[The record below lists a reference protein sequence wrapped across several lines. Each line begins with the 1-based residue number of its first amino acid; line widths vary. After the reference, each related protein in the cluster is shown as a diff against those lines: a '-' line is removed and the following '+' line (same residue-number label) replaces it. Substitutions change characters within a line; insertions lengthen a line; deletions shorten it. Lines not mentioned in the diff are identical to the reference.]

1 MHHRRRTTALA
12 TVGLATATVAATAL
26 VGGFVSSASAS
37 AASSG
42 RTVIARTGLEG
53 MSVKTTALADTAQV
67 GVSVFVGRDLADRE
81 SLAAAMSNPK
91 SADYHHFLTV
101 AQAEQRFGATAAQQ
115 DAVASWLRSSGLTVT
130 HEDAYVVTGTGTA
143 AQAEDALQAPLVQTG
158 SGDQTR
164 VTASHDVSVPSDL
177 AASIETVNL
186 RGAAVAAP
194 QHEPLRT
201 THPVVPGSAQSQAI
215 TEQCSSYY
223 GQKTATGTPPAYGS
237 VRTWAVCGYLPSQI
251 RGAYGVTAAGYN
263 GAGETVA
270 ILSGD
275 NDSTGEADA
284 NQWAT
289 NRGEPPFTAGQYT
302 AIIGAD
308 TPNGIGDIE
317 SALDIEAVHGMAPAA
332 NVVYSAG
339 SGDVTGDYLL
349 DGYAQVVKTP
359 GIDVVTS
366 SWYDGY
372 MPGIP
377 PSLITAWEGY
387 LSVGETEGQT
397 VDFATGD
404 YSDTTPLQYPGS
416 DPMITCVG
424 GTSLAVGKAGKNLW
438 EAPWAT
444 DETGLNSAGTAWAEK
459 LPGSYSEGGTGG
471 ISGTFKEPVWQR
483 RAVSKTIDPNGMRAV
498 PDVSALGDWNLG
510 YQIGYTPN
518 PRGQYV
524 EAVNGGTSLSSPLFT
539 GMLADAIQANG
550 GTDLGF
556 ANPTFYAAAS
566 GTFHDVVQ
574 APLGKTHVLAVVY
587 GPAYGAPPTL
597 STMAQCE
604 STRHLVCGAGYDTVT
619 GLGTPTQQFFTAF
632 GG

>member
-1 MHHRRRTTALA
+1 MTDKSTALA
-12 TVGLATATVAATAL
+12 STA
-26 VGGFVSSASAS
+26 
-37 AASSG
+37 
-42 RTVIARTGLEG
+42 
-53 MSVKTTALADTAQV
+53 KV
-67 GVSVFVGRDLADRE
+67 GVSIFVGRDFASRQALAV
-81 SLAAAMSNPK
+81 AMSDPT

-101 AQAEQRFGATAAQQ
+101 GQAQQRFGATAAQQ
-115 DAVASWLRSSGLTVT
+115 QAVAAWLSSSGLAVT

-164 VTASHDVSVPSDL
+164 VAASQDVSVPSSL
-177 AASIETVNL
+177 AANIETVDL
-186 RGAAVAAP
+186 RGAVAAAP
-194 QHEPLRT
+194 LHEPLRT
-201 THPVVPGSAQSQAI
+201 THPVVPGSPQSQAI
-215 TEQCSSYY
+215 TEQCSDYY
-223 GQKTATGTPPAYGS
+223 GQKKATGTPPAYGS

-251 RGAYGVTAAGYN
+251 RDAYGVTAAGYT

-284 NQWAT
+284 DRWAV
-289 NRGEPPFTAGQYT
+289 NRGEPPFAKGQYT
-302 AIIGAD
+302 AIIATG
-308 TPNGIGDIE
+308 TKNGVGDGE

-339 SGDVTGDYLL
+339 SGSVTGDYLL
-349 DGYAQVVKTP
+349 DGYAQIVNTP
-359 GIDVVTS
+359 GVAVVTS

-372 MPGIP
+372 MPSIP

-387 LSVGETEGQT
+387 LATGATEGQT

-424 GTSLAVGKAGKNLW
+424 GTSLAVGKANTRLW

-444 DETGLNSAGTAWAEK
+444 DETGLNASRTAWAQT
-459 LPGSYSEGGTGG
+459 LPGSYAEGGTGG
-471 ISGTFKEPVWQR
+471 ISTYFKEPLWQR
-483 RAVSKTIDPNGMRAV
+483 RVVSTTVDPNGMRAV

-510 YQIGYTPN
+510 YQIGYTQSR
-518 PRGQYV
+518 RGQYE

-539 GMLADAIQANG
+539 GMLADAIQAGG

-556 ANPTFYAAAS
+556 ANPAFYAES
-566 GTFHDVVQ
+566 TGTFHDVTQ
-574 APLGKTHVLAVVY
+574 DPAGPGRTLAVVY
-587 GPAYGAPPTL
+587 GPAYGQAPTL
-597 STMAQCE
+597 STIAQCE
-604 STRHLVCGAGYDTVT
+604 STRHLVCGTGYDTVT
-619 GLGTPTQQFFTAF
+619 GLGSPTQKFFTAF